1 MNWHSRKES
10 FVSQPTQKQNAL
22 WSLISGVGWPLML
35 GLGVTAIFYALVFK
49 GPLHHPLLLR
59 YCAGHPINMIETT
72 FFFIGLVA
80 LINKMLDVRQQQ
92 AALSAVSLGEF
103 AGPQPVNKVSE
114 LLEVLAALP
123 KRLQDSYLGR
133 RLNDGLEA
141 IERNGSADKL
151 EEELKY
157 LSDQDGARQ
166 FESYSLVRIINW
178 GNPMLGF
185 LGTVVGI
192 TVALGDLGNS
202 LGTSAGEA
210 NGLQGAMQ
218 GLLAGLYVAFD
229 TTAIGLSFTMA
240 LMFMQYG
247 IDRIEVEVLGQVEK
261 QAAHELIGRFE
272 MVGASSDPQLQSIHR
287 MTQLVV
293 AGTEQLVMRQAEL
306 WQQTINS
313 AHGHWDRLQQSSAET
328 MQAALSESL
337 DRSLEKHSSN
347 LARIEQASAEQ
358 MTHRWEQ
365 WQAVLHEN
373 ARLLNANQQEMGRQ
387 GELMTQAIRATG
399 EVMQLERALNNNLSA
414 LAGAKNFEETVMSL
428 AAAIHLLN
436 ARLGRVDNHQ
446 IELTPQTRSRAA

>member
-1 MNWHSRKES
+1 M
-10 FVSQPTQKQNAL
+10 SQPANKQNAL
-22 WSLISGVGWPLML
+22 RALISGVGWPLML

-49 GPLHHPLLLR
+49 GPLHHALLIR
-59 YCAGHPINMIETT
+59 YFAGHPINMIETA
-72 FFFIGLVA
+72 FFFIGFVA
-80 LINKMLDVRQQQ
+80 LIGKIFDVRVQQ
-92 AALSAVSLGEF
+92 ASLGAITLGEISK
-103 AGPQPVNKVSE
+103 PEPVSKVGE

-123 KRLQDSYLGR
+123 KRMQETYLGR

-141 IERNGSADKL
+141 IERSGSAEKL
-151 EEELKY
+151 EDELKY
-157 LSDQDGARQ
+157 LSDLDGNKQ

-192 TVALGDLGNS
+192 TAAMGDLGTS
-202 LGTSAGEA
+202 LSANAGEA
-210 NGLQGAMQ
+210 NALNTAMQ
-218 GLLAGLYVAFD
+218 GLMAGLFVAFD

-247 IDRIEVEVLGQVEK
+247 IDQIEVEVLSQVDK
-261 QAAHELIGRFE
+261 RASHELMGRFE

-293 AGTEQLVMRQAEL
+293 AATEQLVLRQAEL

-337 DRSLEKHSSN
+337 DASLEKHSAN
-347 LARIEQASAEQ
+347 LARVEQASAEQ
-358 MTHRWEQ
+358 MLRRWEQ
-365 WQAVLHEN
+365 WQAVMHEN
-373 ARLLNANQQEMGRQ
+373 AKLLHAQQQEMGRQ

-399 EVMQLERALNNNLSA
+399 DVMQLERALNNNLSA

-436 ARLGRVDNHQ
+436 NRLGRADSPHV
-446 IELTPQTRSRAA
+446 ELTQQRSRAA

>member
-1 MNWHSRKES
+1 M
-10 FVSQPTQKQNAL
+10 SQPTPKQNAL

-35 GLGVTAIFYALVFK
+35 GLGVTVIFYALVFK
-49 GPLHHPLLLR
+49 GPLHQPLIIR
-59 YCAGHPINMIETT
+59 YFAGHPINMIETA

-80 LINKMLDVRQQQ
+80 LVNKTLDVMQQQ
-92 AALSAVSLGEF
+92 SALKSITLGEF
-103 AGPQPVNKVSE
+103 AGPQPVSKVSE
-114 LLEVLAALP
+114 LLESLAALP
-123 KRLQDSYLGR
+123 KKLQDSYLGR

-141 IERNGSADKL
+141 VERNGSADKL

-157 LSDQDGARQ
+157 LSEMDVGRQ
-166 FESYSLVRIINW
+166 SESYSLVRIINW

-192 TVALGDLGNS
+192 TAALGDLGTS
-202 LGTSAGEA
+202 LGSGAGEA
-210 NGLQGAMQ
+210 NNLQGAMQ

-247 IDRIEVEVLGQVEK
+247 IDRIEIEVLSEVDKRAG
-261 QAAHELIGRFE
+261 HELMGRFE

-293 AGTEQLVMRQAEL
+293 AATEQLVLRQAEL
-306 WQQTINS
+306 WQQTIHS
-313 AHGHWDRLQQSSAET
+313 AHGHWDRLQQSSAQQ
-328 MQAALSESL
+328 MQAALTASL
-337 DRSLEKHSSN
+337 DESLEKHSAN
-347 LARIEQASAEQ
+347 LARVEQASAEQ
-358 MTHRWEQ
+358 LQKRWEQ
-365 WQAVLHEN
+365 WQVVLHEN
-373 ARLLNANQQEMGRQ
+373 ARLLLAQQQEMGRQ
-387 GELMTQAIRATG
+387 GELMTQAMRAAG

-436 ARLGRVDNHQ
+436 ARLGRADSPHV
-446 IELTPQTRSRAA
+446 ELTPQRSRAA